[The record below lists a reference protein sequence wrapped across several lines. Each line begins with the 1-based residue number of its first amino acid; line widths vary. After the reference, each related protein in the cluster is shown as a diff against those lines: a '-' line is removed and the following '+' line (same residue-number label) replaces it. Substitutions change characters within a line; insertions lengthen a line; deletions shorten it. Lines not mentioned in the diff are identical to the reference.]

1 MPKREVDM
9 VVLSDVHL
17 GTYGCHATELLQY
30 LKSIRP
36 KAIVMNGDIIDIWQ
50 FSKRYWP
57 TTHMMVVN
65 HLISM
70 VSNEIPVFYIPGNHD
85 EMLRRFKGFQLGSLK
100 ITNKLSIKLNES
112 KVWIFH
118 GDVFDVVMQNSRWL
132 ARLGAIGYDAL
143 ILINRMAN
151 FLALKMG
158 YGNLSISKRVKNAVK
173 GAVKFINDFENTV
186 CCLASENK
194 YNFVICG
201 HIHHPEIK
209 DVVTKNGVVTYMNSG
224 DWIENLTAL
233 EYNDSKW
240 TIYRYSE
247 DTVAQGIKIDKKR
260 SVGDS
265 PKEML
270 ESLILELK
278 INQN

>member
-1 MPKREVDM
+1 
-9 VVLSDVHL
+9 
-17 GTYGCHATELLQY
+17 
-30 LKSIRP
+30 
-36 KAIVMNGDIIDIWQ
+36 
-50 FSKRYWP
+50 
-57 TTHMMVVN
+57 MMVVN